1 MSALKVF
8 LTTWNTGL
16 QGSKA
21 QAQDL
26 TSWLLP
32 VLQNS
37 DGPDMPEGE
46 IPDIYAIG
54 IQELLPLHLAR
65 KLLTHNNN
73 SKLISSGRSD
83 VYGALR
89 PHRAYRILTLIPCQI
104 RLSRQGAG
112 AIFPH
117 LTRITLR
124 SGTLVVWKGV
134 YHEKQG
140 RKDIRSEAW
149 IMVRWYGEQGGC
161 WPEITS

>member
-37 DGPDMPEGE
+37 DGPDMPKGE

-65 KLLTHNNN
+65 KLL
-73 SKLISSGRSD
+73 SPFDCKKLI
-83 VYGALR
+83 
-89 PHRAYRILTLIPCQI
+89 
-104 RLSRQGAG
+104 
-112 AIFPH
+112 
-117 LTRITLR
+117 
-124 SGTLVVWKGV
+124 
-134 YHEKQG
+134 
-140 RKDIRSEAW
+140 
-149 IMVRWYGEQGGC
+149 
-161 WPEITS
+161 